1 MHKNNDKEEEMNV
14 KHTFKIFSVLA
25 ILLITVFAVQTA
37 LAASLVVGGKGFTEQ
52 LLLAEITG
60 QYLTAKGYTVEL
72 KTGMGTSLVRE
83 ALENKQVDLYWEYTG
98 TAFLNFHKNK
108 FANQPADEIYEAVKA
123 KDAEMGI
130 VWLNPSAANNTYA
143 LAVRQDD
150 AESKGLSSMEDLA
163 AKLNA
168 GEELTFG
175 CNIEFYKR
183 DDGLKP
189 LQKAYGFEF
198 PRSDV
203 KRMETGLVYKA
214 LKDGDVDVGLVFAT
228 DGRIP
233 AFNFVVLKDTKNYF
247 PAYAITPTVRKEA
260 LDENPDLAEHLNKLS
275 ALFDDATMSS
285 LNAQVDVDKKS
296 VNEVANDFLKAK
308 GLL

>member
-1 MHKNNDKEEEMNV
+1 MKKTLKRISFIMSTLCAV
-14 KHTFKIFSVLA
+14 FMASTVLA
-25 ILLITVFAVQTA
+25 GSV
-37 LAASLVVGGKGFTEQ
+37 VVGGKGFTEQ

-60 QYLTAKGYTVEL
+60 QYLTSKGYDVKL
-72 KTGMGTSLVRE
+72 KTGMGTSLVRG

-108 FANQPADEIYEAVKA
+108 FANQPGNEIYDAVKA
-123 KDAEMGI
+123 KDAEAGI
-130 VWLNPSAANNTYA
+130 VWLNASAANNTYA
-143 LAVRQDD
+143 LAVRQAD
-150 AESKGLSSMEDLA
+150 ADAKGIKTLEDLA
-163 AKLNA
+163 AKLN
-168 GEELTFG
+168 GDDKLVLG

-214 LKDGDVDVGLVFAT
+214 LKDGNVDVGLVFAT

-247 PAYAITPTVRKEA
+247 PAYAITPTVRKET
-260 LDENPDLAEHLNKLS
+260 LDANPGLAELLNTLS
-275 ALFDDATMSS
+275 GLIDDATMSS
-285 LNAQVDVDKKS
+285 LNANVDVDKKS
-296 VNEVANDFLKAK
+296 VTEVAKGFLKAQN
-308 GLL
+308 LL

>member
-1 MHKNNDKEEEMNV
+1 MNV
-14 KHTFKIFSVLA
+14 KHTFKIFSVVA
-25 ILLITVFAVQTA
+25 ILLITVVTVQTA
-37 LAASLVVGGKGFTEQ
+37 TAASLVVGGKGFTEQ

-60 QYLTAKGYTVEL
+60 QYLTAQGYTVEL
-72 KTGMGTSLVRE
+72 KTGMGTTLLRG

-98 TAFLNFHKNK
+98 TAFLTFHKNK
-108 FANQPADEIYEAVKA
+108 FANQPADEIYAAVKA
-123 KDAEMGI
+123 KDAKIGI

-143 LAVRQDD
+143 LAVRQAD
-150 AESKGLSSMEDLA
+150 AEAKGLRTLEDLA
-163 AKLNA
+163 AKSNA

-247 PAYAITPTVRKEA
+247 PAYAITPTVREETLA
-260 LDENPDLAEHLNKLS
+260 ANPDLADQLNKLS
-275 ALFDDATMSS
+275 ALFDDATMSA
-285 LNAQVDVDKKS
+285 LNAEVDVEKKS
-296 VNEVANDFLKAK
+296 VTEVAQNFLKAK

>member
-1 MHKNNDKEEEMNV
+1 MTSKNALRN
-14 KHTFKIFSVLA
+14 FSFVS
-25 ILLITVFAVQTA
+25 ILLITAFSLQTA
-37 LAASLVVGGKGFTEQ
+37 LAASIVVGGKGFTEQ

-60 QYLTAKGYTVEL
+60 QYLTSKGYDVEL

-108 FANQPADEIYEAVKA
+108 FANQPGEEIYKAVKD
-123 KDAEMGI
+123 KDANIGI
-130 VWLNPSAANNTYA
+130 VWLNASAANNTYA
-143 LAVRQDD
+143 LAVRQAD
-150 AESKGLSSMEDLA
+150 AKSKGLNSLEDLA
-163 AKLNA
+163 AKLNT
-168 GEELTFG
+168 GEKLTLG

-198 PRSDV
+198 PRSDI

-247 PAYAITPTVRKEA
+247 PAYAITPTIRKET
-260 LDENPDLAEHLNKLS
+260 LDANPDLAEHLNKLS
-275 ALFDDATMSS
+275 GLFDDATMSA
-285 LNAQVDVDKKS
+285 LNAEVDVDKKS
-296 VNEVANDFLKAK
+296 VTEVAKNFLMNK
-308 GLL
+308 GLK

>member
-1 MHKNNDKEEEMNV
+1 MKNACKLLTV
-14 KHTFKIFSVLA
+14 VV
-25 ILLITVFAVQTA
+25 ILFITVFTVQTA
-37 LAASLVVGGKGFTEQ
+37 TAASVVVGGKGFTEQ

-60 QYLTAKGYTVEL
+60 QYLTAQGYDVEL

-108 FANQPADEIYEAVKA
+108 FANQPGEEIYDAVKA
-123 KDAEMGI
+123 KDAGIGI

-143 LAVRQDD
+143 LAVRQAD
-150 AESKGLSSMEDLA
+150 AESKGLKSLEDLA
-163 AKLNA
+163 AKLNS
-168 GEELTFG
+168 GEQLTFG

-233 AFNFVVLKDTKNYF
+233 AFNFSVLKDTKNYF
-247 PAYAITPTVRKEA
+247 PAYAITPTVRKET
-260 LDENPDLAEHLNKLS
+260 LDANPELADHLNKLS
-275 ALFDDATMSS
+275 ALFDDATMSA
-285 LNAQVDVDKKS
+285 LNAEVDVDKKS
-296 VNEVANDFLKAK
+296 VNEV
-308 GLL
+308 

>member
-1 MHKNNDKEEEMNV
+1 LKN
-14 KHTFKIFSVLA
+14 VLRKFGVVS
-25 ILLITVFAVQTA
+25 ILFIAAFTVQTA
-37 LAASLVVGGKGFTEQ
+37 SATSVVVGGKGFTEQ
-52 LLLAEITG
+52 LVLAEITG
-60 QYLTAKGYTVEL
+60 QYLTAKGYTVKL
-72 KTGMGTSLVRE
+72 KTGMGTSLLRG

-98 TAFLNFHKNK
+98 TAFLTFHKNK
-108 FANQPADEIYEAVKA
+108 FKNQSGEEIYKAVKA
-123 KDAEMGI
+123 KDAENNI

-143 LAVRQDD
+143 LAVRQAD
-150 AESKGLSSMEDLA
+150 ADAKGLKTLDDLA
-163 AKLNA
+163 AKINGGDKLK
-168 GEELTFG
+168 LG

-198 PRSDV
+198 PRSSI

-233 AFNFVVLKDTKNYF
+233 AFNFSILKDTKNYF
-247 PAYAITPTVRKEA
+247 PAYAITPTIRKET
-260 LDENPDLAEHLNKLS
+260 LDANPDLAEYLNKLS
-275 ALFDDATMSS
+275 GLFDDATMSA
-285 LNAQVDVDKKS
+285 LNAEVDVDKKS
-296 VNEVANDFLKAK
+296 VTEVAKAFLKEK

>member
-1 MHKNNDKEEEMNV
+1 MKM
-14 KHTFKIFSVLA
+14 KHTVKLFSVLA
-25 ILLITVFAVQTA
+25 ILFITLFTVQAVS
-37 LAASLVVGGKGFTEQ
+37 AASVVVGGKGFTEQ

-60 QYLTAKGYTVEL
+60 QYLTAQGYTVEL

-98 TAFLNFHKNK
+98 TAFLTFHKNK
-108 FANQPADEIYEAVKA
+108 FANQPADEIYQSVKA
-123 KDAEMGI
+123 KDAEIGI

-143 LAVRQDD
+143 LAVRKAD
-150 AESKGLSSMEDLA
+150 AEAKGLHTLEDLA

-247 PAYAITPTVRKEA
+247 PAYAITPTVRKET
-260 LDENPDLAEHLNKLS
+260 LDAHPDLADHLNKLS
-275 ALFDDATMSS
+275 ALFDDETMSS
-285 LNAQVDVDKKS
+285 LNAEVDVEKKS
-296 VNEVANDFLKAK
+296 VSEVARNFLQAK

>member
-1 MHKNNDKEEEMNV
+1 MILKNACKLLTV
-14 KHTFKIFSVLA
+14 VV
-25 ILLITVFAVQTA
+25 ILFITVFTVQTA
-37 LAASLVVGGKGFTEQ
+37 TAASVVVGGKGFTEQ

-60 QYLTAKGYTVEL
+60 QYLTAQGYDVEL

-108 FANQPADEIYEAVKA
+108 FANQPGEEIYDAVKA
-123 KDAEMGI
+123 KDAGIGI

-143 LAVRQDD
+143 LAVRQAD
-150 AESKGLSSMEDLA
+150 AESKGLKSLEDLA
-163 AKLNA
+163 AKLNS
-168 GEELTFG
+168 GEQLTFG

-233 AFNFVVLKDTKNYF
+233 AFNFSVLKDTKNYF
-247 PAYAITPTVRKEA
+247 PAYAITPTVRKET
-260 LDENPDLAEHLNKLS
+260 LDANPELADHLNKLS
-275 ALFDDATMSS
+275 ALFDDATMSA
-285 LNAQVDVDKKS
+285 LNAEVDVDKKS
-296 VNEVANDFLKAK
+296 VNEVAQAFLKSQ

>member
-1 MHKNNDKEEEMNV
+1 MKNA
-14 KHTFKIFSVLA
+14 KIICFVT
-25 ILLITVFAVQTA
+25 ILFIAAFAVQTA
-37 LAASLVVGGKGFTEQ
+37 SAASVVVGGKGFTEQ

-60 QYLTAKGYTVEL
+60 QYLTAQGYDVEL
-72 KTGMGTSLVRE
+72 KTGMGTSLVRK

-108 FANQPADEIYEAVKA
+108 FANQPGDKIYAAVKA

-130 VWLNPSAANNTYA
+130 VWLNASAANNTYA
-143 LAVRQDD
+143 LAVRQADG
-150 AESKGLSSMEDLA
+150 ESKGIQSLEDLA

-168 GEELTFG
+168 GDKLILG

-189 LQKAYGFEF
+189 LQKAYGFKF
-198 PRSDV
+198 PRSAV

-233 AFNFVVLKDTKNYF
+233 AFNFSVLKDTKNYF
-247 PAYAITPTVRKEA
+247 PAYAITPTVRKETLEA
-260 LDENPDLAEHLNKLS
+260 NPDLAAHLNKLS
-275 ALFDDATMSS
+275 GLIDDKTMSA
-285 LNAQVDVDKKS
+285 LNAKVDVDKKS
-296 VNEVANDFLKAK
+296 VVEVAKGFLTAK

>member
-1 MHKNNDKEEEMNV
+1 MKKTLKSLSFAV
-14 KHTFKIFSVLA
+14 IVLFIAVFS
-25 ILLITVFAVQTA
+25 VQTA
-37 LAASLVVGGKGFTEQ
+37 SAASIVVGGKGFTEQ

-72 KTGMGTSLVRE
+72 KTGMGTTLLRG

-98 TAFLNFHKNK
+98 TAFLTFHKNK

-123 KDAEMGI
+123 KDAKIGI

-150 AESKGLSSMEDLA
+150 AEAKGLRTLEDLA

-203 KRMETGLVYKA
+203 KRMDTGLVYKA

-247 PAYAITPTVRKEA
+247 PAYAITPTIRKETLEA
-260 LDENPDLAEHLNKLS
+260 HPDLADDLNTLS
-275 ALFDDATMSS
+275 GLFDDATMSA
-285 LNAQVDVDKKS
+285 LNAEVDVDKKS
-296 VNEVANDFLKAK
+296 VTEVAQNFLKAK

>member
-1 MHKNNDKEEEMNV
+1 MKN
-14 KHTFKIFSVLA
+14 VLKKSGFA
-25 ILLITVFAVQTA
+25 VMLLIAVFTVQTA
-37 LAASLVVGGKGFTEQ
+37 WAASLVVGGKGFTEQ

-60 QYLTAKGYTVEL
+60 QYLKSKGFDVEL

-98 TAFLNFHKNK
+98 TAFLTFHKNK
-108 FANQPADEIYEAVKA
+108 FANQPGEEIYKAVKA
-123 KDAEMGI
+123 KDAKIDI
-130 VWLNPSAANNTYA
+130 VWLNASAANNTYA
-143 LAVRQDD
+143 LAVRQED
-150 AESKGLSSMEDLA
+150 AKSKGMMSLEDLA
-163 AKLNA
+163 AKLNG
-168 GEELTFG
+168 GEKLTLG

-189 LQKAYGFEF
+189 LQKAYGFKF
-198 PRSDV
+198 PRSDI

-260 LDENPDLAEHLNKLS
+260 LDAHPELAKYLNKLS
-275 ALFDDATMSS
+275 SLFDDATMSK
-285 LNAQVDVDKKS
+285 LNAEVDVQKKS
-296 VNEVANDFLKAK
+296 VTEVARGFLKSK
-308 GLL
+308 GLI

>member
-1 MHKNNDKEEEMNV
+1 MKAALNRIGV
-14 KHTFKIFSVLA
+14 VT
-25 ILLITVFAVQTA
+25 LLLVTVFTLQTA
-37 LAASLVVGGKGFTEQ
+37 SAAALVIGGKGFTEQ

-108 FANQPADEIYEAVKA
+108 FANQPAEQIYAAVKS
-123 KDAEMGI
+123 KDAGINI
-130 VWLNPSAANNTYA
+130 VWLNASAANNTYA
-143 LAVRQDD
+143 LAVRQAD
-150 AESKGLSSMEDLA
+150 ADAKGLKTLEDLA
-163 AKLNA
+163 VKLNG
-168 GEELTFG
+168 GEKLTLG

-198 PRSDV
+198 SRSDV

-233 AFNFVVLKDTKNYF
+233 AFNFTVLKDTKNYF
-247 PAYAITPTVRKEA
+247 PAYAITPTVRKET
-260 LDENPDLAEHLNKLS
+260 LDAHPDLADHLNTLS
-275 ALFDDATMSS
+275 GLFDDATMSA
-285 LNAQVDVDKKS
+285 LNAEVDVDKKS
-296 VNEVANDFLKAK
+296 VTEVANRFLTGK

>member
-1 MHKNNDKEEEMNV
+1 MKKE
-14 KHTFKIFSVLA
+14 KILKKALKRIGLVT
-25 ILLITVFAVQTA
+25 ILLVTVFTLQTA
-37 LAASLVVGGKGFTEQ
+37 TAASLVVGGKGFTEQ
-52 LLLAEITG
+52 LLLAEMTG

-83 ALENKQVDLYWEYTG
+83 ALVNKQVDLYWEYTG

-108 FANQPADEIYEAVKA
+108 FANQPADRIYEAVKA
-123 KDAEMGI
+123 KDAGINI
-130 VWLNPSAANNTYA
+130 VWLNASAANNTYA
-143 LAVRQDD
+143 LAVRQAD
-150 AESKGLSSMEDLA
+150 ADAKGLKSLEDLA

-168 GEELTFG
+168 GEKLTLG

-189 LQKAYGFEF
+189 LQKAYGFKF

-214 LKDGDVDVGLVFAT
+214 LKDKNVDVGLVFAT

-233 AFNFVVLKDTKNYF
+233 AFNFSVLKDTKNYF
-247 PAYAITPTVRKEA
+247 PAYAITPNIRKET
-260 LDENPDLAEHLNKLS
+260 LDAHPDLAEHLNKLS
-275 ALFDDATMSS
+275 GLLDDATMSG
-285 LNAQVDVDKKS
+285 LNAEVDVDKKS
-296 VNEVANDFLKAK
+296 VTEVAKGFLKAK

>member
-1 MHKNNDKEEEMNV
+1 MVLKNA
-14 KHTFKIFSVLA
+14 FKLLSVVA
-25 ILLITVFAVQTA
+25 ILLITVFTVQTA
-37 LAASLVVGGKGFTEQ
+37 SAASVVVGGKGFTEQ

-60 QYLTAKGYTVEL
+60 QYLTAKGYEVEL

-108 FANQPADEIYEAVKA
+108 FANQPGDEIYAAVKA
-123 KDAEMGI
+123 KDAKIGI
-130 VWLNPSAANNTYA
+130 VWLNASAANNTYA
-143 LAVRQDD
+143 LAVRQAD
-150 AESKGLSSMEDLA
+150 AQSKGLKSLEDLA
-163 AKLNA
+163 AKLNS
-168 GEELTFG
+168 GEKLTFG

-189 LQKAYGFEF
+189 LQKAYGFKF

-233 AFNFVVLKDTKNYF
+233 AFNFSVLKDTKNYF
-247 PAYAITPTVRKEA
+247 PAYAITPTVRKET
-260 LDENPDLAEHLNKLS
+260 LDANPDLAGHLNKLA
-275 ALFDDATMSS
+275 ALFDDATMSA
-285 LNAQVDVDKKS
+285 LNAEVDVDKKS
-296 VNEVANDFLKAK
+296 VTEVARGFLKAK
-308 GLL
+308 GLM

>member
-1 MHKNNDKEEEMNV
+1 MKLKNGL
-14 KHTFKIFSVLA
+14 KIFGVIA
-25 ILLITVFAVQTA
+25 ILLITFLTVQTA
-37 LAASLVVGGKGFTEQ
+37 SAASVVVGGKGFTEQ

-60 QYLTAKGYTVEL
+60 QYLTAKGYEVEL

-98 TAFLNFHKNK
+98 TAFLTFHKNK
-108 FANQPADEIYEAVKA
+108 FANQPGDEIYEAVKA
-123 KDAEMGI
+123 KDAGMGI

-143 LAVRQDD
+143 LAVRQAD
-150 AESKGLSSMEDLA
+150 AQSKGLGTLEDLA

-168 GEELTFG
+168 GEKLTFG

-233 AFNFVVLKDTKNYF
+233 AFNFSVLKDTKNYF
-247 PAYAITPTVRKEA
+247 PAYAITPTVRKET
-260 LDENPDLAEHLNKLS
+260 LDANPELADHLNKLS
-275 ALFDDATMSS
+275 ALFDDATMSA
-285 LNAQVDVDKKS
+285 LNAEVDVDKKS
-296 VNEVANDFLKAK
+296 VTEVANGFLKSK

>member
-1 MHKNNDKEEEMNV
+1 LPKNNPKEEETTV
-14 KHTFKIFSVLA
+14 KKTFKFFSIVAVVLMA
-25 ILLITVFAVQTA
+25 ASTVQTA
-37 LAASLVVGGKGFTEQ
+37 SAASIVVGGKGFTEQ
-52 LLLAEITG
+52 LLLAEITS

-98 TAFLNFHKNK
+98 TAFLTFHKNK
-108 FANQPADEIYEAVKA
+108 FTNQPADEIYKAVKA
-123 KDAEMGI
+123 EDAKIGI
-130 VWLNPSAANNTYA
+130 VWLNPSAANDTYA
-143 LAVRQDD
+143 LAVRKAE
-150 AESKGLSSMEDLA
+150 AESEGLRTLDDLA

-168 GEELTFG
+168 GEDLTFG

-203 KRMETGLVYKA
+203 KRMETGLIYKA

-233 AFNFVVLKDTKNYF
+233 AFNFVVLKDTKNFF
-247 PAYAITPTVRKEA
+247 PAYAITPTIRKET
-260 LDENPDLAEHLNKLS
+260 LDAHPDLADDLNKLS
-275 ALFDDATMSS
+275 ALFDDATMSA
-285 LNAQVDVDKKS
+285 LNAEVDVDKKS
-296 VNEVANDFLKAK
+296 VTEVAENFLKK
-308 GLL
+308 NGLI

>member
-1 MHKNNDKEEEMNV
+1 MNV
-14 KHTFKIFSVLA
+14 KHTFKIFSILA
-25 ILLITVFAVQTA
+25 ILLITVVTVQTA
-37 LAASLVVGGKGFTEQ
+37 TAASLVVGGKGFTEQ

-60 QYLTAKGYTVEL
+60 QYLTAKGYPVEL

-108 FANQPADEIYEAVKA
+108 FANQPADEIYEAVKT
-123 KDAEMGI
+123 KDAEIGI
-130 VWLNPSAANNTYA
+130 VWLNPSDANNTYA
-143 LAVRQDD
+143 LAVRKED
-150 AESKGLSSMEDLA
+150 AEAKGLRSLEDLA

-189 LQKAYGFEF
+189 LQEAYGFEF

-233 AFNFVVLKDTKNYF
+233 AFDFVVLEDTKNYF
-247 PAYAITPTVRKEA
+247 PAYAITPTVRKETLEA
-260 LDENPDLAEHLNKLS
+260 NPDLADHLNTLS
-275 ALFDDATMSS
+275 GLFDDATMSA
-285 LNAQVDVDKKS
+285 LNAEVDVEKKS
-296 VNEVANDFLKAK
+296 VSEVAQNFLRTK

>member
-1 MHKNNDKEEEMNV
+1 MILKNARKPFCLV
-14 KHTFKIFSVLA
+14 VA
-25 ILLITVFAVQTA
+25 LLMVAFGVQTA
-37 LAASLVVGGKGFTEQ
+37 TAASLVVGGKGFTEQ

-60 QYLTAKGYTVEL
+60 QFLTAKGYEIEL

-108 FANQPADEIYEAVKA
+108 FANQPGAEIYKAVKA
-123 KDAEMGI
+123 KDAGMGI
-130 VWLNPSAANNTYA
+130 VWLNASAANNTYA
-143 LAVRQDD
+143 LAVRQAD
-150 AESKGLSSMEDLA
+150 AAGKGIQTLEDLA

-168 GEELTFG
+168 GDKLTLG

-189 LQKAYGFEF
+189 LQKAYGFKF
-198 PRSDV
+198 PRADI

-214 LKDGDVDVGLVFAT
+214 LKDGNVDVGLVFAT

-233 AFNFVVLKDTKNYF
+233 AFKFTVLKDTKNFF

-260 LDENPDLAEHLNKLS
+260 LDANPALAEQLNTLS
-275 ALFDDATMSS
+275 ALFDDATMSA

-296 VNEVANDFLKAK
+296 VTEVAKSFLKSK
-308 GLL
+308 GLI

>member
-1 MHKNNDKEEEMNV
+1 MKKTLKRISFITSTLFAVFMAS
-14 KHTFKIFSVLA
+14 TVLA
-25 ILLITVFAVQTA
+25 GSV
-37 LAASLVVGGKGFTEQ
+37 VVGGKGFTEQ

-60 QYLTAKGYTVEL
+60 QYLTSKGYDVKL
-72 KTGMGTSLVRE
+72 KTGMGTSLVRG

-108 FANQPADEIYEAVKA
+108 FANQPGNEIYDAVKA
-123 KDAEMGI
+123 KDAEAGI
-130 VWLNPSAANNTYA
+130 VWLNASAANNTYA
-143 LAVRQDD
+143 LAVRQAD
-150 AESKGLSSMEDLA
+150 ADAKGIKTLEDLA
-163 AKLNA
+163 AKLN
-168 GEELTFG
+168 GDDKLVLG

-198 PRSDV
+198 PRSNV

-214 LKDGDVDVGLVFAT
+214 LKDGNVDVGLVFAT

-247 PAYAITPTVRKEA
+247 PAYAITPTVRKETLA
-260 LDENPDLAEHLNKLS
+260 ANPDLAEHLNTLS
-275 ALFDDATMSS
+275 GLIDDATMSS
-285 LNAQVDVDKKS
+285 LNANVDVDKKS
-296 VNEVANDFLKAK
+296 VTEVAKGFLKAQ

>member
-1 MHKNNDKEEEMNV
+1 M
-14 KHTFKIFSVLA
+14 A
-25 ILLITVFAVQTA
+25 FAVQTA
-37 LAASLVVGGKGFTEQ
+37 SAASLVVGGKGFTEQ

-60 QYLTAKGYTVEL
+60 QYLKAKGFDVEL

-108 FANQPADEIYEAVKA
+108 FANQPGDEIYKSVKA
-123 KDAEMGI
+123 KDAGIGI
-130 VWLNPSAANNTYA
+130 VWLDASAANNTYA
-143 LAVRQDD
+143 LAVRKADSN
-150 AESKGLSSMEDLA
+150 SKNLKTLEDLA

-168 GEELTFG
+168 GEKLTLG

-189 LQKAYGFEF
+189 LQKAYGFKF
-198 PRSDV
+198 PRAQV

-214 LKDGDVDVGLVFAT
+214 LKDKNVDVGLVFAT

-247 PAYAITPTVRKEA
+247 PAYAITPTVREEA
-260 LDENPDLAEHLNKLS
+260 LKASPKLADYLNTLS
-275 ALFDDATMSS
+275 ALFNDATMSR
-285 LNAQVDVDKKS
+285 LNAEVDVDKKS
-296 VNEVANDFLKAK
+296 VTEVARGFLKAK
-308 GLL
+308 GLI

>member
-1 MHKNNDKEEEMNV
+1 MKNALK
-14 KHTFKIFSVLA
+14 KFSFV
-25 ILLITVFAVQTA
+25 TMVFIAAFTVQTA
-37 LAASLVVGGKGFTEQ
+37 FAATIVVGGKGFTEQ

-60 QYLTAKGYTVEL
+60 QYLTAQGYDVEL
-72 KTGMGTSLVRE
+72 KTGMGTSLVRG
-83 ALENKQVDLYWEYTG
+83 ALENKQVDMYWAYTG

-108 FANQPADEIYEAVKA
+108 FANQPAEQIYEAVKA
-123 KDAEMGI
+123 KDAQIGI
-130 VWLNPSAANNTYA
+130 VWLNASAANNTYA
-143 LAVRQDD
+143 LAVRQAD
-150 AESKGLSSMEDLA
+150 AESKGIQSLEDLA

-168 GEELTFG
+168 GEKLNLG

-189 LQKAYGFEF
+189 LQEAYGFKF
-198 PRSDV
+198 PRSAI

-233 AFNFVVLKDTKNYF
+233 AFKFSVLKDTKNYF
-247 PAYAITPTVRKEA
+247 PAYAITPTVRKET
-260 LDENPDLAEHLNKLS
+260 LDANPDLAGQLNALS
-275 ALFDDATMSS
+275 GLIDDATMSA

-296 VNEVANDFLKAK
+296 VTDVARGFLKAN

>member
-1 MHKNNDKEEEMNV
+1 MKKAM
-14 KHTFKIFSVLA
+14 KKLGFIALALSVLLVA
-25 ILLITVFAVQTA
+25 QTA
-37 LAASLVVGGKGFTEQ
+37 TAASVVVGGKGFTEQ

-60 QYLTAKGYTVEL
+60 QYLTSKGYDVEL

-98 TAFLNFHKNK
+98 TAFLTFHKNK
-108 FANQPADEIYEAVKA
+108 FENQPAEEIYKSVKA
-123 KDAEMGI
+123 KDEKIGI
-130 VWLNPSAANNTYA
+130 VWLNASAANNTYA
-143 LAVRQDD
+143 LAVRKADSE
-150 AESKGLSSMEDLA
+150 AKGLKTLEDLA

-168 GEELTFG
+168 GEELTLG

-189 LQKAYGFEF
+189 LQETYGFKF
-198 PRSDV
+198 PRSAV

-214 LKDGDVDVGLVFAT
+214 LKDGNVDVGLVFAT

-233 AFNFVVLKDTKNYF
+233 AFDFVVLEDTKNYF
-247 PAYAITPTVRKEA
+247 PAYAITPTVRKETLEA
-260 LDENPDLAEHLNKLS
+260 HPDLAAHLNKLS
-275 ALFDDATMSS
+275 SLFDDATMSA
-285 LNAQVDVDKKS
+285 LNAEVDVDKKS
-296 VNEVANDFLKAK
+296 VTEVAESFLKAK

>member
-1 MHKNNDKEEEMNV
+1 MTV
-14 KHTFKIFSVLA
+14 KRTYRIFCVLA
-25 ILLITVFAVQTA
+25 MSLVTVFAVQAA
-37 LAASLVVGGKGFTEQ
+37 LAASVVVGGKGFTEQ

-60 QYLTAKGYTVEL
+60 QYLTAKGYSVEL

-98 TAFLNFHKNK
+98 TAFLNFHKNQ
-108 FANQPADEIYEAVKA
+108 FANQPAEEIYEAVKA
-123 KDAEMGI
+123 KDEEMGI

-143 LAVRQDD
+143 LAVRQAD
-150 AESKGLSSMEDLA
+150 AESKGLTSLEDLA

-168 GEELTFG
+168 GENLTFG

-189 LQKAYGFEF
+189 LQEAYGFEF

-233 AFNFVVLKDTKNYF
+233 AFDFVVLEDTKNYF
-247 PAYAITPTVRKEA
+247 PAYAITPTVRKET
-260 LDENPDLAEHLNKLS
+260 LDANPDLADQLNTLS
-275 ALFDDATMSS
+275 ALFDDATMSA
-285 LNAQVDVDKKS
+285 LNAQVDVEKKS
-296 VNEVANDFLKAK
+296 VTEVANDFLKAN
-308 GLL
+308 GML